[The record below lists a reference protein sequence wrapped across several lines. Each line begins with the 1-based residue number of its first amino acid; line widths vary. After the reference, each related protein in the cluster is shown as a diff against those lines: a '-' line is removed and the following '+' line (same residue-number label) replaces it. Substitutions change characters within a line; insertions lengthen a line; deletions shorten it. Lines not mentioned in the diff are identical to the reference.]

1 MKKILVLIILMF
13 ISITAFAQHRHW
25 NHRHYGPYYGGGGWI
40 APVIIGG
47 VIGYELSK
55 TNTNN
60 TVIIQQPSVVV
71 EQTTMECSPWKE
83 IQTPEGKIYK
93 ERTCYQ
99 K

>member
-1 MKKILVLIILMF
+1 MKKILVLITLMLM
-13 ISITAFAQHRHW
+13 SVTAFAQYRHYSP
-25 NHRHYGPYYGGGGWI
+25 RYYGPYYGGGGWV

-55 TNTNN
+55 ANNNN
-60 TVIIQQPSVVV
+60 TEVIQQPSVVV